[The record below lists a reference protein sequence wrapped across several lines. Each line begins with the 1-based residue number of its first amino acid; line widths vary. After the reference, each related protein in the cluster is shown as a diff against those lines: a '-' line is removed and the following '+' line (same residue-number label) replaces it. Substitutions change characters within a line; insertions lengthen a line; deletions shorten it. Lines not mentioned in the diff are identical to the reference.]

1 MQLTEGEKTGN
12 LMVWATA
19 TGELVTHY
27 VCKVLGEK
35 SLWPLLKWSDDEA
48 VAYRLVSNEMHFFDG
63 KAPTQQAVHKLRV
76 ENIAKC
82 AMSPGGAPHHVAT
95 FVPEKKGAPAVVRL
109 WRHADF
115 GEGRF
120 LASKSFYKA
129 SEVSLMWSPKA
140 DALLIHTHTE
150 VDRTGKSYY
159 GETGLFFMTLEGK
172 VSNVTLNKEGP
183 IHDVQWS
190 PQGGEFAV
198 VFGFSPSRTALFND
212 KCEMTFDFG
221 EAPRN
226 TISWSPHARF
236 LAIAGFGNLSGEL
249 SFWDRKTLKCL
260 GTVEAHMTV
269 SYEWS
274 PDSRHFLTA
283 ILFPRLRVDNGYRV
297 WSCNGSLLQ
306 EEKLDELS
314 LAAWRPL
321 PSSLY
326 AAPDETAFV
335 KRSGGGGGAANK
347 TTATAAKYVPRH
359 MREASGATASAGG
372 TRGSSLADLAK
383 AQESGGTA
391 AAFRPGQAP
400 LGAETESSSAS
411 SAKNKAKRE
420 AKKKIRNVEKKIRQI
435 VELKELVAGGKTLEA
450 NQLGKIKA
458 EAAVKEELALLQE
471 QLRGAA

>member
-1 MQLTEGEKTGN
+1 
-12 LMVWATA
+12 
-19 TGELVTHY
+19 
-27 VCKVLGEK
+27 
-35 SLWPLLKWSDDEA
+35 
-48 VAYRLVSNEMHFFDG
+48 
-63 KAPTQQAVHKLRV
+63 
-76 ENIAKC
+76 
-82 AMSPGGAPHHVAT
+82 
-95 FVPEKKGAPAVVRL
+95 
-109 WRHADF
+109 
-115 GEGRF
+115 
-120 LASKSFYKA
+120 
-129 SEVSLMWSPKA
+129 
-140 DALLIHTHTE
+140 
-150 VDRTGKSYY
+150 
-159 GETGLFFMTLEGK
+159 
-172 VSNVTLNKEGP
+172 VTLNKEGP

-420 AKKKIRNVEKKIRQI
+420 AKKKQAAAALAGATAITSGTSALAVGGGVEAAAAGGGGGGEESAEKIEKKIRNVEKKIRQI

-471 QLRGAA
+471 QLRGAAPPELAKNSQDAGKWR

>member
-1 MQLTEGEKTGN
+1 MKLTEGEKTGN

-19 TGELVTHY
+19 MGELVTHY

-129 SEVSLMWSPKA
+129 SEVS
-140 DALLIHTHTE
+140 
-150 VDRTGKSYY
+150 
-159 GETGLFFMTLEGK
+159 
-172 VSNVTLNKEGP
+172 LNKEGP

-283 ILFPRLRVDNGYRV
+283 ILFPRLRVDNG
-297 WSCNGSLLQ
+297 
-306 EEKLDELS
+306 
-314 LAAWRPL
+314 
-321 PSSLY
+321 
-326 AAPDETAFV
+326 
-335 KRSGGGGGAANK
+335 
-347 TTATAAKYVPRH
+347 
-359 MREASGATASAGG
+359 
-372 TRGSSLADLAK
+372 
-383 AQESGGTA
+383 
-391 AAFRPGQAP
+391 
-400 LGAETESSSAS
+400 
-411 SAKNKAKRE
+411 
-420 AKKKIRNVEKKIRQI
+420 
-435 VELKELVAGGKTLEA
+435 
-450 NQLGKIKA
+450 
-458 EAAVKEELALLQE
+458 
-471 QLRGAA
+471 